1 VDGETPVDH
10 GDSWPID
17 LGGQGGAERHEALAA
32 LVDVV
37 ELHDASA
44 AGHSRRVATLARDLA
59 LRLGASPEEAGT
71 IERAGLVHDLGKLA
85 LDPAI
90 LRKPG
95 PLTEAEWA
103 EVRRHPDKG
112 AAVVA
117 RYAVFGEGHRLVR
130 HHHEAWDGSGY
141 PDRLQ
146 GEAIPF
152 GARILAVADAFDV
165 MTHARPY
172 RSALPIAGARAIL
185 RDGAGKQRDP
195 RVVEALFAYL
205 DEIDETPLGHDEPPG
220 AARWANAEPAAAGG
234 EGWIRGHSQAV
245 NWER

>member
-1 VDGETPVDH
+1 MDH
-10 GDSWPID
+10 RDSWPID
-17 LGGQGGAERHEALAA
+17 LGGPGRAERHEALAA

-44 AGHSRRVATLARDLA
+44 AGHSRRVATLARTLA
-59 LRLGASPEEAGT
+59 LRLGASPEDAGT

-117 RYAVFGEGHRLVR
+117 RYAIFGEGHRLVR
-130 HHHEAWDGSGY
+130 HHHESWDGSGY
-141 PDRLQ
+141 PDRLA
-146 GEAIPF
+146 GEEIPF
-152 GARILAVADAFDV
+152 GARILAVADTFDV
-165 MTHARPY
+165 ITHSRPY
-172 RSALPIAGARAIL
+172 RSALPVANARAIL
-185 RDGAGKQRDP
+185 CDGAGRQWDP
-195 RVVEALFAYL
+195 RVVAALCAYL
-205 DEIDETPLGHDEPPG
+205 DETEATRTATTSLRTSAG
-220 AARWANAEPAAAGG
+220 AGVG
-234 EGWIRGHSQAV
+234 TV
-245 NWER
+245 

>member
-1 VDGETPVDH
+1 MDH
-10 GDSWPID
+10 GNSWPID
-17 LGGQGGAERHEALAA
+17 LAGPEHAETHEALAA

-44 AGHSRRVATLARDLA
+44 AGHSRRVATLARALA
-59 LRLGASPEEAGT
+59 LRLGATPEDAGT

-117 RYAVFGEGHRLVR
+117 RYPVFGEGHRLVR

-141 PDRLQ
+141 PDKLT

-152 GARILAVADAFDV
+152 GARVLAVADAFDV
-165 MTHARPY
+165 MTHSRPY

-185 RDGAGKQRDP
+185 RDGAGKQWDP
-195 RVVEALFAYL
+195 RVVETLFAYL
-205 DEIDETPLGHDEPPG
+205 DEEGEAPFQHDEPPG
-220 AARWANAEPAAAGG
+220 AVGRATSEPTAA
-234 EGWIRGHSQAV
+234 
-245 NWER
+245 

>member
-1 VDGETPVDH
+1 MDH
-10 GDSWPID
+10 GDSWSID
-17 LGGQGGAERHEALAA
+17 LGEPGRAERHGALAA

-37 ELHDASA
+37 ELHDAST
-44 AGHSRRVATLARDLA
+44 AGHSRRVATLARALA
-59 LRLGASPEEAGT
+59 LRLDASPEDAGT

-141 PDRLQ
+141 PDRLE
-146 GEAIPF
+146 GEEIPF

-165 MTHARPY
+165 MTHSRPY
-172 RSALPIAGARAIL
+172 RTALSVANARAIL
-185 RDGAGKQRDP
+185 CDGAGRQWDS
-195 RVVEALFAYL
+195 RVVETLLTHL
-205 DEIDETPLGHDEPPG
+205 DELEGGRICTRVQRPVPDAEQLLQTPTG
-220 AARWANAEPAAAGG
+220 
-234 EGWIRGHSQAV
+234 
-245 NWER
+245 